1 MVLFVCV
8 LYLCSHKRDFKG
20 QQNVGKLCW
29 ALRLNEIVMK
39 TGIRSQV
46 SQCIVHS
53 LPSLVT
59 TTSQE
64 KGLNSKDI
72 QRYMYTHLKSSN
84 RSVWKISPVITK
96 EF

>member
-53 LPSLVT
+53 LPSLDI
-59 TTSQE
+59 TSQE
-64 KGLNSKDI
+64 KGLTSKDI
-72 QRYMYTHLKSSN
+72 QRYPHLKSSDGK
-84 RSVWKISPVITK
+84 SVRKYLLS
-96 EF
+96 